1 MNRETTEAK
10 TDETKT
16 NVTKLE
22 MQFMKDLACSDFS
35 FECCRGG
42 YETDD
47 DMMYDGI
54 RGYVCS
60 TEGFN
65 MKVIRGVM
73 SSLEQK
79 GIISIDSGQEEYYC
93 GHSVES
99 VAWVSVKS
107 VSVTKRIYEDFKAKG
122 WC

>member
-1 MNRETTEAK
+1 MNREITETK
-10 TDETKT
+10 TDETTT
-16 NVTKLE
+16 NVTELE

-60 TEGFN
+60 SEGFN
-65 MKVIRGVM
+65 MRVVRGVM
-73 SSLEQK
+73 SSLVQK
-79 GIISIDSGQEEYYC
+79 DIIAVDVEVNQWTPGHDEYTT
-93 GHSVES
+93 
-99 VAWVSVKS
+99 WVSVKS
-107 VSVTKRIYEDFKAKG
+107 VSVTKRIYEDLKAKG